1 MRSLVYVLTAM
12 AVMALAFWAYRENYR
27 TQAALDNVQRLN
39 RAIGSLR
46 EQLAMQNAEWAYL
59 NRPERLRELAALN
72 YDRLG
77 LGPLAPEQFGQIDQ
91 VSYPEMVL
99 PDIVLPDEL
108 FQEIMAEA
116 DRPAQAAAPTL
127 PVEDAAAAPA
137 VPEALDVQGAQD
149 AEAGQ

>member
-116 DRPAQAAAPTL
+116 DRPAQTAAPTL

-137 VPEALDVQGAQD
+137 VPEALDARD
-149 AEAGQ
+149 AEAAQ

>member
-27 TQAALDNVQRLN
+27 TQAALDNVERLN

-116 DRPAQAAAPTL
+116 DRPAQTAAPTL
-127 PVEDAAAAPA
+127 PVEEAAAASA
-137 VPEALDVQGAQD
+137 VPEALNAGD
-149 AEAGQ
+149 AEEGR